1 MKHLRPLEGEAKAKA
16 KAKAKTKARGTGN
29 RITERSGKS
38 RHRHKGG
45 GFDIQKWIF
54 KLGIEFHW
62 PGYQYMGP
70 GTHLESMISI
80 TVKPNRMQIKT
91 LADRVMVSK

>member
-1 MKHLRPLEGEAKAKA
+1 MKHLRPLEGE
-16 KAKAKTKARGTGN
+16 AKAKTKARGTGN

-91 LADRVMVSK
+91 LADRAMVSK

>member
-1 MKHLRPLEGEAKAKA
+1 MKHLRPLEGEAKA

-54 KLGIEFHW
+54 KLGIGFHW

-91 LADRVMVSK
+91 LADRAMVSK

>member
-1 MKHLRPLEGEAKAKA
+1 MKHLRPLEGEG

-38 RHRHKGG
+38 RHHQKGG

-91 LADRVMVSK
+91 LAYRAMVSK

>member
-1 MKHLRPLEGEAKAKA
+1 MKRLRPLEGEG

-38 RHRHKGG
+38 RHHQKGG

-54 KLGIEFHW
+54 KLGI
-62 PGYQYMGP
+62 
-70 GTHLESMISI
+70 
-80 TVKPNRMQIKT
+80 
-91 LADRVMVSK
+91 

>member
-1 MKHLRPLEGEAKAKA
+1 MKRLRPLEGEG

-38 RHRHKGG
+38 RHRQKGG
-45 GFDIQKWIF
+45 GFHIQKWIF

-80 TVKPNRMQIKT
+80 TVEPNRMQIKT
-91 LADRVMVSK
+91 LADRAMVSK